1 MHRTILTI
9 LACRHFI
16 ISSEES
22 RAEASLLQ
30 LLGHA
35 HAAQM
40 EIINVEANSPHY
52 MYDNESDLKEYL
64 M

>member
-16 ISSEES
+16 ISLEES
-22 RAEASLLQ
+22 RAEVSLLQ